1 MTYRTLGRALAL
13 IAGSLGATLG
23 LTSCSND
30 HTVGYIY
37 VLGTTVNGQPGGAI
51 NAFREDNNNGNLKNV
66 SGSPSSSGGTNP
78 IRAVIPSG
86 DRFMYVLNAGAA
98 TTDTNANSADGTP
111 NPAYGNTT
119 YASGNITVFTIG
131 GYGQLQQQI
140 QYQSQGFGSK
150 RIAVDSSG
158 SHLFVLDQYSPVGI
172 SEGKTTSPTASLT
185 QSADYPCPDP
195 TLQGVY
201 HPVGDIT
208 VFTIDPSTGR
218 LAVVTN
224 ARQQNLSYFQVG
236 CNPVDFRITG
246 AYLFTMDAGTAATGD
261 LQTVNVQ
268 ALASTGQLS
277 PTQTNNQTITANGTS
292 NITAITGD
300 NAGKYI
306 YLIDTNADLLYLYTI
321 GTGGALI
328 PINGSPYDN
337 SQHTQAGGPVQSI
350 VDSTGKYLFV
360 VNGGPTVST
369 TTAGNAD
376 ISGYNIN
383 DTTGYFDTAVLTSPF
398 VFDAATISGP
408 VCIFEDPTNQY
419 IYSAGSLD
427 NSITGR
433 KLDPGTGTLKD
444 LSGSVAF
451 PTVGTPSWCLAVS
464 SAL

>member
-1 MTYRTLGRALAL
+1 MTYRTFGRALAL

-98 TTDTNANSADGTP
+98 TTDGT
-111 NPAYGNTT
+111 GNTT
-119 YASGNITVFTIG
+119 YSSGNITIFTIG

-172 SEGKTTSPTASLT
+172 TAGGTTSPTGVTVAAGGT
-185 QSADYPCPDP
+185 PPPGYPCQDP
-195 TLQGVY
+195 ANPQVY

-218 LAVVTN
+218 LAVVPN

-246 AYLFTMDAGTAATGD
+246 AYLFTMDAGAVSNGD
-261 LQTVNVQ
+261 VQTVYTQ
-268 ALASTGQLS
+268 ALASNGQLS
-277 PTQTNNQTITANGTS
+277 PTQTTTQTITANGTS

-328 PINGSPYDN
+328 PVNGSPYDN

-383 DTTGYFDTAVLTSPF
+383 ATTGYFDTAVLTSPF